1 MSDSAVLMDA
11 IILAGG
17 MGTRLMPLISDVP
30 KPLAL
35 VKGRPF
41 LDILLEQLDRFDQ
54 IQKVILAIGYKADQ
68 IVNTY
73 QGTSRYGYNIEFALE
88 HVPLGTGG
96 GIKNAISHTT
106 SSNVLI
112 MNGDSFIDFELS
124 DLRSFHKARLADI
137 TLLVT
142 EVPDVGRYSAIHV
155 DLPTSQI
162 RRISEKGTEKGP
174 GFINGGC
181 YLLKRGVIDQIPNGQ
196 NVSFEDQILPL
207 LLPNAY
213 AQIVKGNFIDIGIPE
228 SYMTANSH
236 IFWDQ

>member
-1 MSDSAVLMDA
+1 MNDSRVLMDA

-17 MGTRLMPLISDVP
+17 MGTRLRPLISDVP

-41 LDILLEQLDRFDQ
+41 LDILLEQLDRFNQ
-54 IQKVILAIGYKADQ
+54 IQQVVLAIGYKADQ
-68 IVNTY
+68 IIDTY
-73 QGTSRYGYNIEFALE
+73 RGTNRYNYNIGFALE

-96 GIKNAISHTT
+96 GIKNAMLQTT

-112 MNGDSFIDFELS
+112 MNGDSFMDFELS
-124 DLRSFHKARLADI
+124 GLRSLHEEHSADI

-142 EVPDVGRYSAIHV
+142 EAPDVGRYSAVHV
-155 DLPTSQI
+155 DPATSRIMQ
-162 RRISEKGTEKGP
+162 ISEKGAAEGP
-174 GFINGGC
+174 GFINAGC
-181 YLLKRGVIDQIPNGQ
+181 YILKRSIMDQIQDGQ

-213 AQIVKGNFIDIGIPE
+213 AQVVKGRFIDIGIPE
-228 SYMTANSH
+228 AYIIANSND
-236 IFWDQ
+236 FWNQ